1 MEQKLFQITE
11 FAKIARTS
19 RKTLQYYDELDL
31 FRPALVG
38 ENGYRY
44 YALSQLDR
52 LALIA
57 ALRDM
62 GLSLREIKSYLQQED
77 GENLNALLEAQ
88 LDRAEEMMERL
99 RRRKALLTEMLA
111 ENRLFQSL
119 CGQGYQLRRW
129 EAQRAV
135 KLTDLDRSIIV
146 NYLTDGLHTGLHTG
160 LCIPERG
167 VSFLYQKREDGDI
180 PLPGGTC
187 LCLCDLVEETS
198 QERNLEQTARLRE
211 YAAGAGIPLKGDCFV
226 EFNDLLAPRREGR
239 QLLVRLMRVGMAE
252 S

>member
-11 FAKIARTS
+11 FSKIARTS

-99 RRRKALLTEMLA
+99 RCRKALLTEMLA
-111 ENRLFQSL
+111 ENRLLQSL

-135 KLTDLDRSIIV
+135 KLTDLDRSIASTPACAYRSGASPSSIRS
-146 NYLTDGLHTGLHTG
+146 GRTGTSPSRAGPVCACAIWWRRHPRSGTWSRRPG
-160 LCIPERG
+160 CGSTPPGRG
-167 VSFLYQKREDGDI
+167 F
-180 PLPGGTC
+180 P
-187 LCLCDLVEETS
+187 
-198 QERNLEQTARLRE
+198 
-211 YAAGAGIPLKGDCFV
+211 
-226 EFNDLLAPRREGR
+226 
-239 QLLVRLMRVGMAE
+239 
-252 S
+252 

>member
-44 YALSQLDR
+44 YTLSQLDR

-111 ENRLFQSL
+111 ENRLLQSL
-119 CGQGYQLRRW
+119 CGQGYQMRRW

-146 NYLTDGLHTGLHTG
+146 NYLTDGLHTG

-198 QERNLEQTARLRE
+198 QERNLAQTTRLRE
-211 YAAGAGIPLKGDCFV
+211 YAAGAGISLEGDCFV

-239 QLLVRLMRVGMAE
+239 QLLVRLMRVGVAE
-252 S
+252 G

>member
-1 MEQKLFQITE
+1 
-11 FAKIARTS
+11 
-19 RKTLQYYDELDL
+19 
-31 FRPALVG
+31 
-38 ENGYRY
+38 
-44 YALSQLDR
+44 
-52 LALIA
+52 
-57 ALRDM
+57 
-62 GLSLREIKSYLQQED
+62 
-77 GENLNALLEAQ
+77 
-88 LDRAEEMMERL
+88 MERL
-99 RRRKALLTEMLA
+99 RRRKALLAEILA
-111 ENRLFQSL
+111 ENRLLQSL
-119 CGQGYQLRRW
+119 YGQGYQLRRW

-146 NYLTDGLHTGLHTG
+146 NYLTDGLHTG

-239 QLLVRLMRVGMAE
+239 QLLVRLMRVGVAE

>member
-44 YALSQLDR
+44 YVLS
-52 LALIA
+52 
-57 ALRDM
+57 
-62 GLSLREIKSYLQQED
+62 
-77 GENLNALLEAQ
+77 Q

-146 NYLTDGLHTGLHTG
+146 NYLTDGLHTGL
-160 LCIPERG
+160 CIPERG

-198 QERNLEQTARLRE
+198 QERSLEQTAQLRE
-211 YAAGAGIPLKGDCFV
+211 YAAEAGISLEGDCFV

-239 QLLVRLMRVGMAE
+239 QLLVRLMRVGVAE
-252 S
+252 G

>member
-88 LDRAEEMMERL
+88 LVRAEEMMERL
-99 RRRKALLTEMLA
+99 RCRKALLTEMLA

-146 NYLTDGLHTGLHTG
+146 NYLTDGLHTGL
-160 LCIPERG
+160 CIPERG

-180 PLPGGTC
+180 PL
-187 LCLCDLVEETS
+187 DRKSV
-198 QERNLEQTARLRE
+198 
-211 YAAGAGIPLKGDCFV
+211 V
-226 EFNDLLAPRREGR
+226 
-239 QLLVRLMRVGMAE
+239 
-252 S
+252 